1 MPIRDVLVLGG
12 GSAGLMAAI
21 TLKRKLPQL
30 KVRILR
36 SPELGVIGVGEGT
49 TIAFPKHFFEYLKLK
64 PQQFYSQA
72 EATWK
77 LGIKFLWGPREEFYY
92 TFNYEF
98 QQRLPEL
105 PRNNGF
111 YFSDEFQCA
120 GAVSAFMAQDKAFPR
135 RADGAPQFHNSHAY
149 HIENLKLIGW
159 LEDVAR
165 ALGVTIIDATVTA
178 QRGENGIESLTAA
191 NSTRY
196 TADLFV
202 DASGFRSELLGRAL
216 GEQYLSYSDALFC
229 DRAIIGGWAR
239 TDEPIK
245 PYTVAETM
253 NSGWC
258 WQIEHENWI
267 NRGYVYAS
275 PFISDEA
282 ALKEF
287 LEKNPKVSNEPRLVK
302 FRSGRYLRNWV
313 GNVVGIGNAVGFVE
327 PLEATALQVICVET
341 STLADSLIDSLCEP
355 TPTLIELYNRYNA
368 QAWDDIRDFLAV
380 HYKFNTRVDNEFWRA
395 CRNDTKL
402 HDAQFLVDFYKENG
416 PSVVAGAQLLHP
428 SNSFGMDGY
437 LALLVGQKVPHQK
450 PYKPAPAEE
459 QIWKNKCNGWMADAK
474 RGLDVKQCLQAIRSS
489 APKTWAA

>member
-21 TLKRKLPQL
+21 TLKRKLPEL
-30 KVRILR
+30 KVRVLR

-77 LGIKFLWGPREEFYY
+77 LGIKFLWGPRKEFYY

-98 QQRLPEL
+98 QQRMPEL

-111 YFSDEFQCA
+111 YFSDEFPCA
-120 GAVSAFMAQDKAFPR
+120 GPVSAFMAQDKAFPR

-159 LEDVAR
+159 LEDVSR

-178 QRGENGIESLTAA
+178 QKGQNGIESLTGADG
-191 NSTRY
+191 TKY
-196 TADLFV
+196 TADLYI
-202 DASGFRSELLGRAL
+202 DASGFRSELLGRTL
-216 GEQYLSYSDALFC
+216 GEGYLSYSDALFC

-253 NSGWC
+253 DAGWC

-275 PFISDEA
+275 PFISDET

-287 LEKNPKVSNEPRLVK
+287 LTKNPKVSNEPRLVK

-395 CRNDTKL
+395 CRNETQL
-402 HDAQFLVDFYKENG
+402 HDAQFLVDFYRENG

-437 LALLVGQKVPHQK
+437 LALLVGQNVPHQK
-450 PYKPAPAEE
+450 PYQPAAAEA
-459 QIWKNKCNGWMADAK
+459 QIWKNKCTGWVADAK
-474 RGLDVKQCLQAIRSS
+474 RGLDVKQCLQAIRGS
-489 APKTWAA
+489 APKMWAA